1 MEILNSMKI
10 KKMEHIKD
18 FEEKNKETARNTWD
32 SWIKDLEETDQP
44 ETCNID
50 DSDCEACG
58 S

>member
-18 FEEKNKETARNTWD
+18 FEEKNKETARTTWD

-44 ETCNID
+44 ETCNMD
-50 DSDCEACG
+50 DPDCEACG

>member
-1 MEILNSMKI
+1 MENLKLMNSNRKDV
-10 KKMEHIKD
+10 ED
-18 FEEKNKETARNTWD
+18 FEEKNKETARATWD

-50 DSDCEACG
+50 DPDCEACG

>member
-1 MEILNSMKI
+1 MKT
-10 KKMEHIKD
+10 K
-18 FEEKNKETARNTWD
+18 EEPKLTNEDIARNTWD
-32 SWIKDLEETDQP
+32 SWISVLEEGDQP

>member
-1 MEILNSMKI
+1 MKI

-18 FEEKNKETARNTWD
+18 FEEKNKETARITWD

-50 DSDCEACG
+50 DPDCEACG